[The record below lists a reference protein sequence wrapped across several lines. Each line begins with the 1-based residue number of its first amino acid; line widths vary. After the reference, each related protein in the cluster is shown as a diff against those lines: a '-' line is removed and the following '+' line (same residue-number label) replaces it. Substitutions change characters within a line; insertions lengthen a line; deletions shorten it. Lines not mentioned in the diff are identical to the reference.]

1 MLLWY
6 QIVTTWIHKDD
17 EDDHNKKDN
26 NNYDND
32 DDQDDGDDGDDID
45 DGDDGDGGDDV
56 DDGDNG
62 DGDDDRVRD
71 GGDDLEKVSPKMFPA
86 TQVYTPS
93 SSEVA
98 GGGNFFSSVSRY
110 NIRENSLARPMEHF
124 LCSVHCQTRPLASLS
139 HFRSINNFVSNG
151 HFKRKW
157 SAEGWSHNYVL
168 FF

>member
-17 EDDHNKKDN
+17 VDDHNKNDN

-32 DDQDDGDDGDDID
+32 DDQDDGDDGDDVD
-45 DGDDGDGGDDV
+45 DDDDGDGGDDD
-56 DDGDNG
+56 DDG
-62 DGDDDRVRD
+62 D

-98 GGGNFFSSVSRY
+98 E
-110 NIRENSLARPMEHF
+110 RELF
-124 LCSVHCQTRPLASLS
+124 LQFPGMT
-139 HFRSINNFVSNG
+139 
-151 HFKRKW
+151 
-157 SAEGWSHNYVL
+157 
-168 FF
+168 

>member
-56 DDGDNG
+56 DDGDDC

-98 GGGNFFSSVSRY
+98 GGGTFFLQFPC
-110 NIRENSLARPMEHF
+110 I
-124 LCSVHCQTRPLASLS
+124 T
-139 HFRSINNFVSNG
+139 
-151 HFKRKW
+151 
-157 SAEGWSHNYVL
+157 
-168 FF
+168 

>member
-17 EDDHNKKDN
+17 VDDHNKNDN

-32 DDQDDGDDGDDID
+32 DDQDDGDDGDDV
-45 DGDDGDGGDDV
+45 DGGDDG

-62 DGDDDRVRD
+62 DGDDDRD

-98 GGGNFFSSVSRY
+98 
-110 NIRENSLARPMEHF
+110 EE
-124 LCSVHCQTRPLASLS
+124 
-139 HFRSINNFVSNG
+139 
-151 HFKRKW
+151 
-157 SAEGWSHNYVL
+157 EL
-168 FF
+168 FFLSFQV